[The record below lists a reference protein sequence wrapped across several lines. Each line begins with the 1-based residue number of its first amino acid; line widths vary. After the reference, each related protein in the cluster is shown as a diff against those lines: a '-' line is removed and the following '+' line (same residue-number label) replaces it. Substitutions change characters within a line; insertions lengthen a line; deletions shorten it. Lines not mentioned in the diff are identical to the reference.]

1 MGSMESTLIAPES
14 RTSEPPSAP
23 VAPITARRP
32 WPTITRSGWI
42 TAAIALFATVLYTWN
57 LAINGYAN
65 EYYTAAVKS
74 ASLSWKAFFFG
85 SIDSG
90 NFITVDK
97 PPAALW
103 LQALSVRI
111 FGFSSWAILVPQA
124 LCGVASVLILHRMVR
139 RWAGDT
145 AAHLA
150 ALALAVTPVA
160 VLMFRFN
167 NPDALLTLLCLAAAW
182 ALWSALESGR
192 TRWLV
197 VSGLLIGLAF
207 DTKML
212 QVFVV
217 LPAFIVVYLVAGKPR
232 LLKRLAQL
240 TAALAAVIVSSGWWI
255 AVVALWPAADR
266 PYIGST
272 SDNSILSLL
281 FGYNGL
287 SRIFGSSNGGAGGG
301 GAPGGA
307 GGNTSTGFGGAVS
320 WLRMFN
326 TANGGQIAW
335 LIPMAVAG
343 LAAGLWLTRRA
354 RRTDLA
360 RAGWILWG
368 LWAISCFVTFSR
380 AKGIFHPYYTV
391 QLAPPLAA
399 LAGAGG
405 LALWRLGRTNRWLR
419 WALPAAILTTAAL
432 AVALLSQT
440 PSYLPWLRP
449 LIIGGAVVAV
459 VGLWLG
465 SHLRRK
471 PLVIAAG
478 VVAAATLL
486 AGPTAF
492 AYTTVHT
499 AATGSIV
506 FAGPSA
512 TTNSGFGGA
521 QAGSGG
527 STSADTALI
536 SYLEANQGD
545 ATYLVAAFG
554 SQSSA
559 PIIIATGK
567 PVMTIG
573 GFNGGDPAPT
583 LDQFKA
589 MVAAGEVRYVLI
601 SGNGAGGPGGGSGSG
616 SSISSW
622 VTANGTAV
630 SADSYGGS
638 TSGILYDLSAIS

>member
-1 MGSMESTLIAPES
+1 M
-14 RTSEPPSAP
+14 
-23 VAPITARRP
+23 
-32 WPTITRSGWI
+32 
-42 TAAIALFATVLYTWN
+42 
-57 LAINGYAN
+57 
-65 EYYTAAVKS
+65 
-74 ASLSWKAFFFG
+74 
-85 SIDSG
+85 
-90 NFITVDK
+90 
-97 PPAALW
+97 
-103 LQALSVRI
+103 
-111 FGFSSWAILVPQA
+111 
-124 LCGVASVLILHRMVR
+124 
-139 RWAGDT
+139 
-145 AAHLA
+145 
-150 ALALAVTPVA
+150 
-160 VLMFRFN
+160 
-167 NPDALLTLLCLAAAW
+167 
-182 ALWSALESGR
+182 
-192 TRWLV
+192 
-197 VSGLLIGLAF
+197 
-207 DTKML
+207 
-212 QVFVV
+212 
-217 LPAFIVVYLVAGKPR
+217 
-232 LLKRLAQL
+232 
-240 TAALAAVIVSSGWWI
+240 
-255 AVVALWPAADR
+255 
-266 PYIGST
+266 
-272 SDNSILSLL
+272 
-281 FGYNGL
+281 
-287 SRIFGSSNGGAGGG
+287 
-301 GAPGGA
+301 
-307 GGNTSTGFGGAVS
+307 
-320 WLRMFN
+320 
-326 TANGGQIAW
+326 
-335 LIPMAVAG
+335 
-343 LAAGLWLTRRA
+343 
-354 RRTDLA
+354 
-360 RAGWILWG
+360 
-368 LWAISCFVTFSR
+368 
-380 AKGIFHPYYTV
+380 
-391 QLAPPLAA
+391 
-399 LAGAGG
+399 
-405 LALWRLGRTNRWLR
+405 
-419 WALPAAILTTAAL
+419 
-432 AVALLSQT
+432 
-440 PSYLPWLRP
+440 
-449 LIIGGAVVAV
+449 AV

-521 QAGSGG
+521 QAGPGG

-638 TSGILYDLSAIS
+638 TSGTLYDLSAIS